1 MDITYISNGSTPSHV
16 PNSLQIVKTCE
27 YLAKNKNN
35 VTLIVPNTAKSSTSI
50 NSFYNVK
57 HSFRIDRLSKFSK
70 NPKGI
75 NYYLFSFF
83 AVIKSFRNSD
93 LIISRNFFAI
103 FLRIILQKKCILE
116 IHHDISIESRI
127 VNFIFKNFNILKSN
141 KLIKIIAISNSIKK
155 HYEKQFK
162 LTKKNI
168 MVLPSGTAIRSNYVC
183 SKNKKHLNIGYF
195 GSINYSKGIGT
206 IINLA
211 RMDKNNTYHIYGGM
225 KYQVSEIRRKFKID
239 NLKISSHQDYKK
251 IPQLLSKMDILLMP
265 YTKSVTAAGNVSDI
279 TRFTSPLKLFDYM
292 AAGKTII
299 CSNIKVFKEVVK
311 DKKNCIIVKN
321 FSNTQNWL
329 MEINKVKNNLY
340 LRNILA
346 KNCLKDIKNFHHNER
361 VKEYLKGIV

>member
-27 YLAKNKNN
+27 YLAKNNNN

-57 HSFRIDRLSKFSK
+57 HSFRVERLYKFSK
-70 NPKGI
+70 NPKGA
-75 NYYLFSFF
+75 NYYLYSFF
-83 AVIKSFRNSD
+83 AVIKSIRNSD
-93 LIISRNFFAI
+93 LIISRNFFVI
-103 FLRIILQKKCILE
+103 FLCVIFQKKCILE
-116 IHHDISIESRI
+116 IHHDISTESRI
-127 VNFIFKNFNILKSN
+127 VNFIFKNFNVLKSN
-141 KLIKIIAISNSIKK
+141 KLKKIIAISDSIKK

-162 LTKKNI
+162 LKNKNI
-168 MVLPSGTAIRSNYVC
+168 VVLPSGTALRSNYVC
-183 SKNKKHLNIGYF
+183 SKNKKSLNIGYF
-195 GSINYSKGIGT
+195 GSLNYSKGIGT
-206 IINLA
+206 IIKLA
-211 RMDKNNTYHIYGGM
+211 RMDKNNTYYIYGGM
-225 KYQVSEIRRKFKID
+225 EYQVLEIQKKFKIN
-239 NLKISSHQDYKK
+239 NLKIFSHQDYKN

-265 YTKSVTAAGNVSDI
+265 YTKSVTAAGDVSDI

-329 MEINKVKNNLY
+329 MEINKIKNNFY